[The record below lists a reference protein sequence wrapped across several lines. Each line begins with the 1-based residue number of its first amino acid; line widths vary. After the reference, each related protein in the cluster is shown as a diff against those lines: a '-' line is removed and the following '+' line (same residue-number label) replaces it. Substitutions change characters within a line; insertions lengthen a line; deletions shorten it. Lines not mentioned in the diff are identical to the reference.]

1 MLLIIVIHLKI
12 SNTKNE
18 EIIKRANYI
27 NGKKRIVKIINY
39 YKNNFL
45 LNIHIYLFI
54 NKYNKKFIFA
64 INIKYYFPFLIS

>member
-27 NGKKRIVKIINY
+27 NGKKRIVKIINF
-39 YKNNFL
+39 YKNNYL
-45 LNIHIYLFI
+45 LIIHIYLFI
-54 NKYNKKFIFA
+54 NK
-64 INIKYYFPFLIS
+64 